1 MKGEQFIH
9 SLFLLVLMAKVTAQE
24 AHVAPLP
31 ASWPAYAKYKDKLYI
46 YSGTAH
52 EDQFGRNS
60 ISTGQFFALDLSKAW
75 NSTMPEWIKL
85 PEGPANEY
93 LSGAISLDG
102 KVFMTFRNQ
111 IEPDHWYSFEK
122 NSWAPF
128 NHSLSVNGAV
138 QYPVTLGTDG
148 SVLVVGGY
156 DDDYAKKVSADE
168 NVYLIYSATTGRGV
182 TRALPPYGINGT
194 PVLPARGSY
203 KAAWS
208 DHLKSAVFY
217 GGWNPSV
224 DENLDQWV
232 SLYHPETKK
241 WKLLQTSGINSK
253 TSEEHCVAIT
263 DDGKKLLSYGGRA
276 QTADVG
282 ITYTSALENNR
293 AGQQPDLQ

>member
-1 MKGEQFIH
+1 MKFIH

-24 AHVAPLP
+24 AHVAPVP
-31 ASWPAYAKYKDKLYI
+31 ASRPAYAKYKDKLYI
-46 YSGTAH
+46 YGGIAH
-52 EDQFGRNS
+52 EDQFGIS
-60 ISTGQFFALDLSKAW
+60 ISIGQFFALDLSKAW

-85 PEGPANEY
+85 PEGPAAAGH
-93 LSGAISLDG
+93 SGAISLDG
-102 KVFMTFRNQ
+102 KVFMTFYDQ
-111 IEPDHWYSFEK
+111 FEPDHWYSFEK

-128 NHSLSVNGAV
+128 NHSLSVDGAV

-194 PVLPARGSY
+194 RVLPARISY

-208 DHLKSAVFY
+208 DHLKSAVVY
-217 GGWNPSV
+217 GGWSLHA
-224 DENLDQWV
+224 DRNLDQWV

-263 DDGKKLLSYGGRA
+263 DDGKKLLSYGGRE
-276 QTADVG
+276 QTADVD
-282 ITYTSALENNR
+282 ITYTSALYILDLE
-293 AGQQPDLQ
+293 QPAR